1 MQYMQRIQRQVQ
13 YYKEQKEEEK
23 TVLVECD
30 DPGIFVESSQQEVIQ
45 CKVCL
50 S

>member
-30 DPGIFVESSQQEVIQ
+30 HPYLIESSQQGVIQ
-45 CKVCL
+45 C
-50 S
+50 